1 MSGTAPELVGGAD
14 PHPQPLPEGQGVARY
29 ASRGGRGAKAPR
41 VRSSEPS
48 ARGGDARRHRGPRF
62 SVQRF
67 LAVLTKEFIQMRR
80 DRITFGMMIGLPL
93 IQLFLFG
100 FAINADPHHLPTLVE
115 LGDNGPLTRAVIA
128 GMQQSDYFDFRGQVA
143 GTAAG
148 EEALRR
154 GTANFVVV
162 VPKDFERDVVR
173 GRAPTILIAADASDP
188 SAVGGAASAL
198 SGIVAGAVKQ
208 VMTGPLQAAAG
219 GAPPFSI
226 AVQRE
231 YNPEGKTSTNI
242 VPGLLAIILSMTMVM
257 ITAIAIVKETER
269 GTMEM
274 LIATP
279 VRPFE
284 VMLGK
289 ILPYVLVGYV
299 QTIVFLLSAYAVFRV
314 PFEGSWL
321 AFFFGFNL
329 FIVVNLALGFL
340 VSTVARNQMQA
351 MQLSFFSILP
361 SILLSGFM
369 FPFAGMP
376 GWAQVLGTAVPAT
389 HFLRIVRAVMLKGG
403 DVADVAGECGAL
415 GIILVVIALVAMLR
429 YRRTLD

>member
-1 MSGTAPELVGGAD
+1 MSSSGA
-14 PHPQPLPEGQGVARY
+14 
-29 ASRGGRGAKAPR
+29 
-41 VRSSEPS
+41 S
-48 ARGGDARRHRGPRF
+48 ARKTNGSGF
-62 SVQRF
+62 SLQRF
-67 LAVLTKEFIQMRR
+67 GAVLYKEFIQMRR
-80 DRITFGMMIGLPL
+80 DRVTFGMMIGLPL

-115 LGDNGPLTRAVIA
+115 LGDNGPLSRAVIA

-143 GTAAG
+143 GSAEG

-154 GTANFVVV
+154 GAANFVVV
-162 VPKDFERDVVR
+162 IPQNFERDVVR
-173 GRAPTILIAADASDP
+173 GRAPEILIAADASDP
-188 SAVGGAASAL
+188 SAVGGAAGAL
-198 SGIVAGAVKQ
+198 AGIINVAVGQ
-208 VMTGPLQAAAG
+208 VLTGPLASAT

-226 AVQRE
+226 AVHRE

-257 ITAIAIVKETER
+257 ITAVAIVKETER

-279 VRPFE
+279 VKPFE

-289 ILPYVLVGYV
+289 ILPYVFVGYV
-299 QTIVFLLSAYAVFRV
+299 QTIVFLISASVIFHV
-314 PFEGSWL
+314 PFEGSWF
-321 AFFFGFNL
+321 AFFLGFNL

-340 VSTVARNQMQA
+340 ISTAARNQMQA
-351 MQLSFFSILP
+351 MQLSFFTILP

-376 GWAQVLGTAVPAT
+376 GWAQFLGQGVPAT
-389 HFLRIVRAVMLKGG
+389 HFLRVIRAVMLKGG
-403 DVADVAGECGAL
+403 DVSDVGGECLAL
-415 GIILVVIALVAMLR
+415 SIILVVISLIAMLR
-429 YRRTLD
+429 YRQTLD